1 MASILIIEDDV
12 KVQRLIS
19 DILEEEGYKTIEV
32 GDGKKAIQ
40 EVRKSLPDLVLLDI
54 GLPDIDGITV
64 LKNIKEIKKDIIV
77 IIVSGYKSIDQAVQ
91 AMKLGAYDYVSKPF
105 NNEELLLV
113 IKKALRTQYLSKEVD
128 ILRKRLYEKQGA
140 EKVLG
145 NSIQIQKV
153 LNQVNLI
160 APTNMS
166 VIIQGKSGTGKEVF
180 ANMIHQKSNRKNKPF
195 IAVDCGAIPDT
206 LVESELF
213 GYEKGA
219 FTGADTN
226 KKGKFELANE
236 GTLLLDEITNLSV
249 DGQSKLLRAIEQK
262 SIQPVGGKKA
272 IKVDVRII
280 STTNL
285 DLLKE
290 TQKGYFRDDLY
301 HRIDEFIIF
310 LPELKEREEDIPILA
325 KEFLSEA
332 NIDFDK
338 KIESFSKDAIDKL
351 LDYDWPGNV
360 RELKNVVK
368 RAVLLTETNK
378 VFPQSL
384 YLDINEKR
392 PETEI
397 QLPGILNN
405 KTSYNE
411 IINNVERELIKR
423 ALETSAGNKTKAA
436 KTLKI
441 DRKALYRKMSKLGLL

>member
-1 MASILIIEDDV
+1 MASILIIEDDL

-19 DILEEEGYKTIEV
+19 NILEEEGYKTTGV
-32 GDGKKAIQ
+32 GDGIKAIQ
-40 EVRKSLPDLVLLDI
+40 EVKKSLPDLVLLDI

-145 NSIQIQKV
+145 NSIQIKKV

-249 DGQSKLLRAIEQK
+249 EGQSKLLRAIEQK
-262 SIQPVGGKKA
+262 SIQPVGGKKL
-272 IKVDVRII
+272 IGVDVRII

-338 KIESFSKDAIDKL
+338 KIESFSKEAIDKL

-368 RAVLLTETNK
+368 RAVLLTEINEIL
-378 VFPQSL
+378 PQSL
-384 YLDINEKR
+384 HLNKKGH
-392 PETEI
+392 ETEI

-411 IINNVERELIKR
+411 IINNVERELIKK
-423 ALETSAGNKTKAA
+423 ALEKSAGNKTKAA

>member
-1 MASILIIEDDV
+1 MASILIVEDDV
-12 KVQRLIS
+12 KVQGLIS
-19 DILEEEGYKTIEV
+19 SILKQEGYKTIEV

-40 EVRKSLPDLVLLDI
+40 EVQKSLPDLVLLDI
-54 GLPDIDGITV
+54 RLPDMDGITV

-77 IIVSGYKSIDQAVQ
+77 IIVSGYKSIDHAVQ

-105 NNEELLLV
+105 NDEELLLV

-153 LNQVNLI
+153 LSQVNLI

-180 ANMIHQKSNRKNKPF
+180 AHMIHQKSNRKSKPF
-195 IAVDCGAIPDT
+195 IAVDCGAIPST
-206 LVESELF
+206 LIESELF

-236 GTLLLDEITNLSV
+236 GTLLLDEISNLSV

-262 SIQPVGGKKA
+262 SIQPVGGKKT

-301 HRIDEFIIF
+301 HRIDEFAIF
-310 LPELKEREEDIPILA
+310 LPELRERKDDIPILA
-325 KEFLSEA
+325 KEFLHEA
-332 NIDFDK
+332 NIDFNK
-338 KIESFSKDAIDKL
+338 KIEGFSKEAIDKL
-351 LDYDWPGNV
+351 LDYHWSGNV

-368 RAVLLTETNK
+368 RAVLLTEINEIP
-378 VFPQSL
+378 PQSL
-384 YLDINEKR
+384 YLNKKGH
-392 PETEI
+392 ETEI

-411 IINNVERELIKR
+411 IINNVERELIKK

-436 KTLKI
+436 NILKI
-441 DRKALYRKMSKLGLL
+441 NRKALYRKMSKLGLL